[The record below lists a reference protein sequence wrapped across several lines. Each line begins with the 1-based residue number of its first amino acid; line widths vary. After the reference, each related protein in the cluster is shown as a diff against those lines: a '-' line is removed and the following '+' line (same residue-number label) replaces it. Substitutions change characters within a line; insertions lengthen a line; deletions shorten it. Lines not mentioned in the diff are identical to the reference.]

1 MNAPATGT
9 AAKVKTARDFTYIKP
24 KSRRLT
30 EYEALTVHMQP
41 DMQGFDHARG
51 RIEQPEWYL
60 LRDDGTPLWDPAST
74 ALEVSDWFEW
84 RDPSQHWQRTYVRH
98 QEQQE
103 GAIERMTEDAALDGS
118 LAEIDARWIRGV
130 LCDHYRAW
138 SFFEYAVFRSL
149 APAQREALSD
159 TLGNALCFQSFDHLR
174 HAQDVICYLV
184 ELEHHSDAV
193 DDAAGKRNWM
203 DNPAY
208 QPSRRLAEEIM
219 GCRDWCEL
227 MLGLNLV
234 VAPLLQ
240 QLAVSELVRRAA
252 LPNRDAVAAH
262 IVLTAERDRRRN
274 LAAAQALAEF
284 VVAED
289 NPRAD
294 ANRACIQAWLDD
306 WTARADGAAVALA
319 PAFDAVPVPAI
330 SHAEAL
336 ARARAATAA
345 LVTGLGYSSP
355 LGGDA

>member
-1 MNAPATGT
+1 MSATGSG
-9 AAKVKTARDFTYIKP
+9 AAVKTARDFTYIKP
-24 KSRRLT
+24 QRRRLT

-41 DMQGFDHARG
+41 DQLVFDHAGG
-51 RIEQPEWYL
+51 RIEEPEWYL
-60 LRDDGTPLWDPAST
+60 LRTDGTPLWDPTST
-74 ALEVSDWFEW
+74 ALQAPDWYAW
-84 RDPSQHWQRTYVRH
+84 RDPAQQWQRTYVRH

-118 LAEIDARWIRGV
+118 LAELDARWIRDV

-138 SFFEYAVFRSL
+138 SFFEYAVFRAL

-193 DDAAGKRNWM
+193 DDGAGKRNWLEH
-203 DNPAY
+203 PAY
-208 QPSRRLAEEIM
+208 QPARRLAESILA
-219 GCRDWCEL
+219 CRDWAEL
-227 MLGLNLV
+227 MLGLNLA

-274 LAAAQALAEF
+274 VAAAQALAALA
-284 VVAED
+284 VAAD
-289 NPRAD
+289 NPYAD
-294 ANRACIQAWLDD
+294 ANRATIQHWLDD
-306 WTARADGAAVALA
+306 WTRRADAAAVALA
-319 PAFDAVPVPAI
+319 PAFDAVPVPATT
-330 SHAEAL
+330 HAEAL

-345 LVTGLGYSSP
+345 LHGELGYASP
-355 LGGDA
+355 LGGAS